1 MIALSGELG
10 KDLCDRHLP
19 MSRRDVLKVGGSS
32 MLGLSL
38 GAMLQMKANA
48 SPAKSGGPG
57 WGQAKSIIMIYLQ
70 GGQVTWICGTPNLIP
85 LRMYVASLN
94 PFPQNSRCQ
103 LH

>member
-48 SPAKSGGPG
+48 SPLNLEDLVGGR
-57 WGQAKSIIMIYLQ
+57 QK
-70 GGQVTWICGTPNLIP
+70 V
-85 LRMYVASLN
+85 SL
-94 PFPQNSRCQ
+94 
-103 LH
+103 

>member
-48 SPAKSGGPG
+48 SPTKSGGPG
-57 WGQAKSIIMIYLQ
+57 
-70 GGQVTWICGTPNLIP
+70 
-85 LRMYVASLN
+85 
-94 PFPQNSRCQ
+94 
-103 LH
+103 